1 LKLLVP
7 APKWAGTVGQN
18 ISRVL
23 YYKSSVRNTTSVVA
37 LIDGPGGAAG
47 LSTIDDA
54 FVVATHEGFDETV
67 IGLLAAAR
75 NEVLLYDVS
84 TWGEDVGLASRGWSR
99 GLLSSP
105 VVRSAMTVGTVGSGP
120 AVAAVE
126 AALSDVAT
134 GVSSIELSEMAA
146 ADVSVVVGQAGD
158 VRFERANEQALENG
172 LRWLA
177 IELGGVGGVPVVDAA
192 VAAFGPETAC
202 YECLSERVGANLDPE
217 ADPSAAPP
225 AHTARFAGAVAGRE
239 VARHVTDGTDVFG
252 RVLEPPRTQRELL
265 PVPHC
270 VCDRGIDRTIGR
282 DFADRELEDSLARA
296 ERAVDD
302 RLGVVQEIGEA
313 ESFPVPYYLSQLCDT
328 EGFSDAAAD
337 RQAAGVAPGW
347 DVAFMKALGEGLER
361 YAAGVYRAETLPVGR
376 PDEVDNAVPPSAF
389 VCRDEPTVTE
399 PIRWVPGEDLQT
411 GERVHLPAA
420 FVFHP
425 PPAERFRPS
434 VTTGLGLENS
444 TVGAILAGLSEVV
457 ERDAAMLSWYST
469 FEPLAVEISDKTIG
483 TLRARARSEN
493 LSVTLLLLTQDID
506 VPVIA
511 AAVHRDEWPRLA
523 LGSGASLDVAAAAR
537 SALAEALQNWVELR
551 EMGPER
557 ADQAGGAIGE
567 YASFPPTVESF
578 VGGETTIPAAS
589 LRGEEMP
596 EGEAAL
602 GAMIERL
609 DAAGLSAYAA
619 RTTTRDVAA
628 LGFEAV
634 RVLVPGAQPLFLT
647 EPYFGDRAET
657 VPEELGFEP
666 RPGRDH
672 HPFP

>member
-1 LKLLVP
+1 
-7 APKWAGTVGQN
+7 
-18 ISRVL
+18 
-23 YYKSSVRNTTSVVA
+23 
-37 LIDGPGGAAG
+37 
-47 LSTIDDA
+47 
-54 FVVATHEGFDETV
+54 
-67 IGLLAAAR
+67 
-75 NEVLLYDVS
+75 
-84 TWGEDVGLASRGWSR
+84 
-99 GLLSSP
+99 
-105 VVRSAMTVGTVGSGP
+105 MTVGTVGSGP

-134 GVSSIELSEMAA
+134 AVSSIELSEMPAV
-146 ADVSVVVGQAGD
+146 DVSVVVGQAGD

-177 IELGGVGGVPVVDAA
+177 VELGGVGGVPVVDAA
-192 VAAFGPETAC
+192 VAAFRPETAC

-239 VARHVTDGTDVFG
+239 IARHVTDGADVFG

-270 VCDRGIDRTIGR
+270 VCDRGIDRTLGR
-282 DFADRELEDSLARA
+282 DFVDRELEDSLARA

-302 RLGVVQEIGEA
+302 RLGVVQEVGEA

-337 RQAAGVAPGW
+337 RQAAGVAADW

-361 YAAGVYRAETLPVGR
+361 YAAGVYRTESLPVGR
-376 PDEVDNAVPPSAF
+376 PDEVGDAVPPSAF
-389 VCRDEPTVTE
+389 VCRDDPTVTE
-399 PIRWVPGEDLQT
+399 PIRWVPGEELGT
-411 GERVHLPAA
+411 GERVHLPAT

-434 VTTGLGLENS
+434 VTTGLGLGNS
-444 TVGAILAGLSEVV
+444 TVGAIRAGLSEVI
-457 ERDAAMLSWYST
+457 ERDAAMLAWYST
-469 FEPLAVEISDKTIG
+469 FEPLAVEIDDETIE
-483 TLRARARSEN
+483 TLEARARSEN
-493 LSVTLLLLTQDID
+493 LSVTLLLLTQDVD

-511 AAVHRDEWPRLA
+511 AAVHREEWPRLA
-523 LGSGASLDVAAAAR
+523 LGSGASLDVTAAAQ

-551 EMGPER
+551 GMGPER

-578 VGGETTIPAAS
+578 VEGETTIPAAS
-589 LRGEEMP
+589 LRGEETP
-596 EGEAAL
+596 AGETALAATL
-602 GAMIERL
+602 ERL

-634 RVLVPGAQPLFLT
+634 RILVPGAQPLFLA

-666 RPGRDH
+666 RLGRDH